1 MPVKHHAKLACQD
14 ADEVV
19 DSYNRFINEDC
30 RKFVEFEVRRAQ
42 EDSKLTVSKII
53 KRSIRGGGLTALD
66 LSLPSGN
73 NPIQGRIILK
83 IKKV

>member
-30 RKFVEFEVRRAQ
+30 RKFVEFEVIRAQ
-42 EDSKLTVSKII
+42 EDSKLTNSKNI
-53 KRSIRGGGLTALD
+53 KHYHDGPEGEISMQKITNGTHDEFD
-66 LSLPSGN
+66 LGSMISWE
-73 NPIQGRIILK
+73 K
-83 IKKV
+83 

>member
-42 EDSKLTVSKII
+42 EDAKIVVSKIL
-53 KRSIRGGGLTALD
+53 KLSIRGAA
-66 LSLPSGN
+66 
-73 NPIQGRIILK
+73 
-83 IKKV
+83 